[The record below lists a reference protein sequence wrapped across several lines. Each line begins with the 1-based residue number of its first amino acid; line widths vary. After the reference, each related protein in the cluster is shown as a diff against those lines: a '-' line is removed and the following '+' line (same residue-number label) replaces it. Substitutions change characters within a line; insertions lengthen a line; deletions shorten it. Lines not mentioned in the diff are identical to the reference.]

1 MKLATRIFGEV
12 EVQDNKILD
21 FPNGIIGF
29 PDLKRF
35 TLMHDE
41 EQGSGTIKW
50 LQSIDEPGFAMPVMD
65 PLVVCPDYK
74 PEIDKDKIEGIG
86 ELSDDDILVLVTVT
100 VPHDLTKMTANLKG
114 PFIINA
120 DTRKGCQVILED
132 DKYQIKF
139 PIYDILKKMKDA
151 KCIVD
156 NDDYPVKFPIYD
168 ILQKNKEG

>member
-1 MKLATRIFGEV
+1 MKLITRIFGEV
-12 EVQDNKILD
+12 NVDDSKIIN

-29 PDLKRF
+29 PDLKKF
-35 TLMHDE
+35 TLLFDE
-41 EQGSGTIKW
+41 EQGTGTIKW

-86 ELSDDDILVLVTVT
+86 ELSDEDILVLVTVT
-100 VPHDLTKMTANLKG
+100 VPHDLTKMTVNLMG

-120 DTRKGCQVILED
+120 
-132 DKYQIKF
+132 
-139 PIYDILKKMKDA
+139 KDMRA
-151 KCIVD
+151 AQCIVD

>member
-1 MKLATRIFGEV
+1 MKLTTRIFGEV
-12 EVQDNKILD
+12 EIDDSKIIC

-29 PDLKRF
+29 PDLQKF

-41 EQGSGTIKW
+41 EQGTGTIKW

-65 PLVVCPDYK
+65 PLVVCSGYK

-86 ELSDDDILVLVTVT
+86 ELTDDDILVLVTVT
-100 VPHDLTKMTANLKG
+100 VPHDLTKMTVNLMG
-114 PFIINA
+114 PFIINVK
-120 DTRKGCQVILED
+120 DMKGAQ
-132 DKYQIKF
+132 
-139 PIYDILKKMKDA
+139 
-151 KCIVD
+151 CIVD